1 MYTVEAIPA
10 PELGNASFLVAD
22 TDHGVG
28 LVVDPL
34 RDIER
39 YLHVA
44 TNLNVKLTH
53 ALDTHLHNDYVSGCR
68 ELAADVGANVS
79 ALEVGADLEIG
90 GITIRAIHTPGHTPD
105 HKAYLLGEGGR
116 HRALFSGGAV
126 MLGAIAR
133 TDLFGP
139 HLAVHLALEA
149 LSTLQVRLRGL
160 PDDIAVFPTHGGGS
174 FCGTGGRSGHETTL
188 GQERKTNPFFL
199 TTEVMPFLARALNQ
213 HRYPTYYRDMG
224 AINRGGATLIGKSVP
239 PLAALTADE
248 VARMMDDGAAVVD
261 VRIGRDYDRGHIP
274 GSYNVGIDGPVSAWV
289 GWLIARG
296 RPLILVG
303 GGDKELHK
311 AQRQLLRIGYDT
323 IAGGLDG
330 GIEAWQ
336 SSGREVSTFETIDVE
351 DMAQWV
357 LSAEPMTVVDTRDE
371 HEWVAGH
378 VPGAVHMYVP
388 DVPHR
393 ADEIPRDAPVAVHC
407 ASGYRAGIAASLL
420 EQAGLKRIIHV
431 NGDRLSG
438 GDRGEPARAG
448 GAEADHPRERRIQRL
463 GPPPPG
469 GVCPELGEAQL
480 FPACAEVPPEG
491 RGGAD
496 PAMSSWPGGGQPAH
510 PAVSGS
516 SWPARSPPTATGCPI
531 QPSRIGNRDG
541 PPRPPLRTAR
551 ESPARRI
558 RPGAGSGTAPSG

>member
-22 TDHGVG
+22 TERGVG
-28 LVVDPL
+28 LVIDPL

-39 YLHVA
+39 YLTVA
-44 TNLNVKLTH
+44 SDLNIKLTH
-53 ALDTHLHNDYVSGCR
+53 ALDTHLHNDYVSGCH
-68 ELAADVGANVS
+68 ELAAEAGTNIDPLDAGGDLGVGE
-79 ALEVGADLEIG
+79 LK
-90 GITIRAIHTPGHTPD
+90 IRAIHTPGHTPD
-105 HKAYLLGEGGR
+105 HKSYLLSEGGR
-116 HRALFSGGAV
+116 QRALFSGGAV

-149 LSTLQVRLRGL
+149 LTTLQVRLRGL
-160 PDDIAVFPTHGGGS
+160 PDHIAVFPTHGGGS

-188 GQERKTNPFFL
+188 GHERKTNPFFL

-213 HRYPTYYRDMG
+213 HRYPTYYRDMA
-224 AINRGGATLIGKSVP
+224 AINKGGATLIGRSLP
-239 PLAALTADE
+239 QLAPLAADE
-248 VARMMDDGAAVVD
+248 VARMMDEGAAVVD
-261 VRIGRDYDRGHIP
+261 VRVGREYDRGHIP
-274 GSYNVGIDGPVSAWV
+274 ASYNVGLDGPVSAWV

-303 GGDKELHK
+303 GGDKDLRK

-323 IAGGLDG
+323 IAGALDG
-330 GIEAWQ
+330 GIDAWQ
-336 SSGREVSTFETIDVE
+336 SAGREVSTFETVDIE

-378 VPGAVHMYVP
+378 VPGAVHIYVP

-420 EQAGLKRIIHV
+420 EQAGLRRIIHV
-431 NGDRLSG
+431 NGEYSDWDRLHL
-438 GDRGEPARAG
+438 
-448 GAEADHPRERRIQRL
+448 AEIQ
-463 GPPPPG
+463 
-469 GVCPELGEAQL
+469 V
-480 FPACAEVPPEG
+480 
-491 RGGAD
+491 
-496 PAMSSWPGGGQPAH
+496 
-510 PAVSGS
+510 
-516 SWPARSPPTATGCPI
+516 
-531 QPSRIGNRDG
+531 
-541 PPRPPLRTAR
+541 
-551 ESPARRI
+551 
-558 RPGAGSGTAPSG
+558 